1 MDTKIQVE
9 IYGQTYQIRA
19 GADSEYIKT
28 IARYVDIKM
37 REIASGTPTV
47 DSLKIA
53 VLAALNITDE
63 FFQLKRQ
70 KQDVDREMERRA
82 EKLNEILDSIWTTD
96 EQSETQI
103 IISPK
108 LWVSM
113 SICGFIWSHVNQ
125 WLPC

>member
-82 EKLNEILDSIWTTD
+82 EKLNEILDSI
-96 EQSETQI
+96 
-103 IISPK
+103 
-108 LWVSM
+108 
-113 SICGFIWSHVNQ
+113 
-125 WLPC
+125 

>member
-19 GADSEYIKT
+19 GADPEYIKT

-63 FFQLKRQ
+63 FFQIKRQ

-82 EKLNEILDSIWTTD
+82 EKLNEILDSI
-96 EQSETQI
+96 
-103 IISPK
+103 
-108 LWVSM
+108 
-113 SICGFIWSHVNQ
+113 
-125 WLPC
+125 

>member
-19 GADSEYIKT
+19 GADPEYIKT

-70 KQDVDREMERRA
+70 KQDGDREMERRA
-82 EKLNEILDSIWTTD
+82 EKLNEILDSI
-96 EQSETQI
+96 
-103 IISPK
+103 
-108 LWVSM
+108 
-113 SICGFIWSHVNQ
+113 
-125 WLPC
+125 

>member
-9 IYGQTYQIRA
+9 IYGQIYQIRA
-19 GADSEYIKT
+19 GADPEYIKN

-70 KQDVDREMERRA
+70 KQDLDKEVERRT
-82 EKLNEILDSIWTTD
+82 EILNQILDSVVP
-96 EQSETQI
+96 ER
-103 IISPK
+103 
-108 LWVSM
+108 
-113 SICGFIWSHVNQ
+113 
-125 WLPC
+125 

>member
-9 IYGQTYQIRA
+9 IYGQNYQIRA
-19 GADSEYIKT
+19 GADPEYIKN

-63 FFQLKRQ
+63 FFQLRRQ
-70 KQDVDREMERRA
+70 KQDLDRELERRA
-82 EKLNEILDSIWTTD
+82 EKLNEILDSIVP
-96 EQSETQI
+96 ER
-103 IISPK
+103 
-108 LWVSM
+108 
-113 SICGFIWSHVNQ
+113 
-125 WLPC
+125 

>member
-9 IYGQTYQIRA
+9 IYGQSYKIRA
-19 GADSEYIKT
+19 SADSEYIRN

-63 FFQLKRQ
+63 FFQMKRQ
-70 KQDVDREMERRA
+70 KQDVDKEVERRT
-82 EKLNEILDSIWTTD
+82 EKLNKILDS
-96 EQSETQI
+96 
-103 IISPK
+103 
-108 LWVSM
+108 V
-113 SICGFIWSHVNQ
+113 
-125 WLPC
+125 